1 MVKFIIRLLVILVSV
16 VAVQPINAA
25 PKKNKKEKKEQVET
39 LAPDEIQMVVFGEG
53 VTTDEAVKNA
63 LLSAIEQN
71 YGTFVSSNTSFIN
84 DEIVKDEIATVSSGN
99 IRSYKIL
106 NESLTG
112 NIRRVTLEA
121 IVSLGKLASFVQSK
135 GGSAELAGAQFA
147 MNMKIEQAK
156 LENVRMAIEHLKLE
170 LAEMFKNCYDYT
182 IKVSEPAPFRFKN
195 AGSRS
200 RTPDN
205 ITEGASINVKVTAS
219 FNKNAYEAIDYAKK
233 TMKAILS
240 VASADKKARIDEEIA
255 RLVKEKDAGLP
266 RKKVQKWNGSG
277 PDSKLVRTNETD
289 SEYSFRLKLHNS
301 NLDDKIAKLKKER
314 QRLISSE
321 ENAYITVIDPSFV
334 TQMFNFYITDGI
346 NKYYPFVEIEHHDGP
361 EWNYYYSILAWK
373 QGDNIEEI
381 IENIST
387 LQESRINGLCYPIIE
402 YEKSNS
408 VKFRF
413 ENYTFDAIIGY
424 SMEEISKVTN
434 ISVAPLNGE
443 ERPPIFW
450 KVKGFGTNFHAE
462 PTVYYGGIK
471 HDSYD

>member
-1 MVKFIIRLLVILVSV
+1 MVRFIIRLLVILVAV

-25 PKKNKKEKKEQVET
+25 PKKNKKEKKEQFET

-106 NESLTG
+106 NESVNDNTC
-112 NIRRVTLEA
+112 RVTLEA

-135 GGSAELAGAQFA
+135 GGSAELAGAQFV
-147 MNMKIEQAK
+147 MNVKIEKAK
-156 LENVRMAIEHLKLE
+156 LKNMMMAIEHLKLE
-170 LAEMFKNCYDYT
+170 VAEMFKNCYDYT

-200 RTPDN
+200 MMPDN
-205 ITEGASINVKVTAS
+205 IVEGASINVKVTAS
-219 FNKNAYEAIDYAKK
+219 FNKNAYEAIDYAKR

-240 VASADKKARIDEEIA
+240 AANADKKAE
-255 RLVKEKDAGLP
+255 
-266 RKKVQKWNGSG
+266 
-277 PDSKLVRTNETD
+277 
-289 SEYSFRLKLHNS
+289 
-301 NLDDKIAKLKKER
+301 LD
-314 QRLISSE
+314 E
-321 ENAYITVIDPSFV
+321 ENAYLTVIDPSFV
-334 TQMFNFYITDGI
+334 TQMFNFYISDGI
-346 NKYYPFVEIEHHDGP
+346 NKYYPFVELVHHNGP
-361 EWNYYYSILAWK
+361 ERNYYYSILAWK

-381 IENIST
+381 VENIST
-387 LQESRINGLCYPIIE
+387 LQESNINGLCYPIIE
-402 YEKSNS
+402 YEKSNR
-408 VKFRF
+408 VEFRF
-413 ENYTFDAIIGY
+413 ENYTFVDIIGY

-462 PTVYYGGIK
+462 PTEYYGGIK

>member
-1 MVKFIIRLLVILVSV
+1 MVRFIIRLLVILVAV
-16 VAVQPINAA
+16 VAVQPTNAA

-84 DEIVKDEIATVSSGN
+84 DEIVKDEIVTVSSGN

-106 NESLTG
+106 NESING
-112 NIRRVTLEA
+112 NTCRVTLEA

-147 MNMKIEQAK
+147 MNVKIEKAK
-156 LENVRMAIEHLKLE
+156 LENMMMAIEHLKLE
-170 LAEMFKNCYDYT
+170 VAEMFKNCYDYT
-182 IKVSEPAPFRFKN
+182 IKVSEPTPFRFKN

-200 RTPDN
+200 MMPDN
-205 ITEGASINVKVTAS
+205 IMEGASINVKVTAS
-219 FNKNAYEAIDYAKK
+219 FNKNAYEAIDYAKR

-240 VASADKKARIDEEIA
+240 AASADKKAKID
-255 RLVKEKDAGLP
+255 
-266 RKKVQKWNGSG
+266 
-277 PDSKLVRTNETD
+277 
-289 SEYSFRLKLHNS
+289 
-301 NLDDKIAKLKKER
+301 
-314 QRLISSE
+314 E
-321 ENAYITVIDPSFV
+321 ENAYLTVIDPSFV
-334 TQMFNFYITDGI
+334 TQMFNFYISDGI
-346 NKYYPFVEIEHHDGP
+346 NKYYPFVELKHHDGL
-361 EWNYYYSILAWK
+361 ERNYYYSILAWK
-373 QGDNIEEI
+373 QGDNVEEI
-381 IENIST
+381 VENIS
-387 LQESRINGLCYPIIE
+387 SNINGLCYPIIE
-402 YEKSNS
+402 YEKSNR
-408 VKFRF
+408 VEFRF
-413 ENYTFDAIIGY
+413 ENYTFEDIIGY

-462 PTVYYGGIK
+462 PTEYYGGIE

>member
-1 MVKFIIRLLVILVSV
+1 MVRFIIRLLVILVAV

-25 PKKNKKEKKEQVET
+25 PKKNKKEKKEQFET

-106 NESLTG
+106 NESVNDNTC
-112 NIRRVTLEA
+112 RVTLEA

-135 GGSAELAGAQFA
+135 GGSAELAGAQFV
-147 MNMKIEQAK
+147 MNVKIEKAK
-156 LENVRMAIEHLKLE
+156 LKNMMMAIEHLKLE
-170 LAEMFKNCYDYT
+170 VAEMFKNCYDYT

-200 RTPDN
+200 MMPDN
-205 ITEGASINVKVTAS
+205 IVEGASINVKVTAS
-219 FNKNAYEAIDYAKK
+219 FNKNAYEAIDYAKR

-240 VASADKKARIDEEIA
+240 AANADKKAE
-255 RLVKEKDAGLP
+255 
-266 RKKVQKWNGSG
+266 
-277 PDSKLVRTNETD
+277 
-289 SEYSFRLKLHNS
+289 
-301 NLDDKIAKLKKER
+301 LDK
-314 QRLISSE
+314 
-321 ENAYITVIDPSFV
+321 ENAYLTVIDPSFV
-334 TQMFNFYITDGI
+334 TQMFNFYISDGI
-346 NKYYPFVEIEHHDGP
+346 NKYYPFVELVHHNGP
-361 EWNYYYSILAWK
+361 ERNYYYSILAWK

-381 IENIST
+381 VENIST
-387 LQESRINGLCYPIIE
+387 LQESNINGLCYPIIE
-402 YEKSNS
+402 YEKSNR
-408 VKFRF
+408 VEFRF
-413 ENYTFDAIIGY
+413 ENYTFVDIIGY

-462 PTVYYGGIK
+462 PTEYYGGIK

>member
-1 MVKFIIRLLVILVSV
+1 MVRFIVRLLVILVAV
-16 VAVQPINAA
+16 VAVQPTNAA
-25 PKKNKKEKKEQVET
+25 PKKNKKEKKEQFET

-106 NESLTG
+106 NESVSG
-112 NIRRVTLEA
+112 NTHRVTIEA

-147 MNMKIEQAK
+147 MNMKIEKAK
-156 LENVRMAIEHLKLE
+156 LENMRMAIEHLKLE
-170 LAEMFKNCYDYT
+170 VAEMFKNCYDYT
-182 IKVSEPAPFRFKN
+182 IKVSEPAPFRFKD
-195 AGSRS
+195 ASSRS
-200 RTPDN
+200 TMPDN
-205 ITEGASINVKVTAS
+205 IMEGASVNVKVTAS
-219 FNKNAYEAIDYAKK
+219 FNKNAYEAIDYAKR

-240 VASADKKARIDEEIA
+240 AANADKKAE
-255 RLVKEKDAGLP
+255 
-266 RKKVQKWNGSG
+266 
-277 PDSKLVRTNETD
+277 
-289 SEYSFRLKLHNS
+289 
-301 NLDDKIAKLKKER
+301 LD
-314 QRLISSE
+314 E
-321 ENAYITVIDPSFV
+321 ENAYLTVIDPSFV
-334 TQMFNFYITDGI
+334 TQMFNFYVSDGI
-346 NKYYPFVEIEHHDGP
+346 NKYYPFVELQHHDGP
-361 EWNYYYSILAWK
+361 ERNYYYSILAWK

-381 IENIST
+381 IKDIST
-387 LQESRINGLCYPIIE
+387 VWSIGGIPGLCYPIIE
-402 YEKSNS
+402 YEKSNR

-434 ISVAPLNGE
+434 ISVAPLSGE

-450 KVKGFGTNFHAE
+450 KAKGFGSNFHAE
-462 PTVYYGGIK
+462 PTEYYGGIK

>member
-1 MVKFIIRLLVILVSV
+1 MVRFIIRLLVILVAV
-16 VAVQPINAA
+16 VAVQPTNAA

-106 NESLTG
+106 NESING
-112 NIRRVTLEA
+112 NTCRVTLEA

-147 MNMKIEQAK
+147 MNVKIEKAK
-156 LENVRMAIEHLKLE
+156 LENMMMAIEHLKLE
-170 LAEMFKNCYDYT
+170 VAEMFKNCYDYT

-200 RTPDN
+200 MMPDN
-205 ITEGASINVKVTAS
+205 IMEGASINVKVTAT
-219 FNKNAYEAIDYAKK
+219 FNKNAYEAIDYAKR

-240 VASADKKARIDEEIA
+240 AASADKKAKID
-255 RLVKEKDAGLP
+255 
-266 RKKVQKWNGSG
+266 
-277 PDSKLVRTNETD
+277 
-289 SEYSFRLKLHNS
+289 
-301 NLDDKIAKLKKER
+301 
-314 QRLISSE
+314 E
-321 ENAYITVIDPSFV
+321 ENAYLTVIDPSFV
-334 TQMFNFYITDGI
+334 TQMFNFYISDGI
-346 NKYYPFVEIEHHDGP
+346 NKYYPFVELEHHDGP
-361 EWNYYYSILAWK
+361 ERNYYYSILAWK
-373 QGDNIEEI
+373 QGDNVEEI
-381 IENIST
+381 VENIST
-387 LQESRINGLCYPIIE
+387 LQESNINGLCYPIIE
-402 YEKSNS
+402 YEKSNR

-413 ENYTFDAIIGY
+413 ENYTFEDIIGY

-462 PTVYYGGIK
+462 PTEYYGGIK

>member
-1 MVKFIIRLLVILVSV
+1 MVRFIVRLLVILVAV
-16 VAVQPINAA
+16 VAVQPTNAA
-25 PKKNKKEKKEQVET
+25 PKKNKKEKKEQFET

-106 NESLTG
+106 NESVSG
-112 NIRRVTLEA
+112 NTHRVTIEA

-147 MNMKIEQAK
+147 MNMKIEKAK
-156 LENVRMAIEHLKLE
+156 LKNMMMAIEHLELE
-170 LAEMFKNCYDYT
+170 MAEMFKNCYDYT
-182 IKVSEPAPFRFKN
+182 IKVSEPAPFRKY
-195 AGSRS
+195 AGNHS
-200 RTPDN
+200 DD
-205 ITEGASINVKVTAS
+205 IMEGASVNVKVTAA
-219 FNKNAYEAIDYAKK
+219 FNKNAYEAIDYAKR

-240 VASADKKARIDEEIA
+240 AANADKKARIDEEIA

-266 RKKVQKWNGSG
+266 RKKVQRWNDSG
-277 PDSKLVRTNETD
+277 PDREFVSTNETD
-289 SEYSFRLKLHNS
+289 SEYSFRLKLHNR

-346 NKYYPFVEIEHHDGP
+346 NKYYPFVKLEHEYRLERD
-361 EWNYYYSILAWK
+361 YYYSILAWK
-373 QGDNIEEI
+373 QGDNIEDI
-381 IENIST
+381 VKDIST
-387 LQESRINGLCYPIIE
+387 VWSIGGIPGLCYPIIE
-402 YEKSNS
+402 YEKSNR

-413 ENYTFDAIIGY
+413 ENYTFDAIISY

-450 KVKGFGTNFHAE
+450 KAEGFGTNFHAE
-462 PTVYYGGIK
+462 PTVYYGGIE
-471 HDSYD
+471 HDRYD

>member
-1 MVKFIIRLLVILVSV
+1 MVRFIIRLLVILVAV
-16 VAVQPINAA
+16 VAVQPTNAA

-106 NESLTG
+106 NESING
-112 NIRRVTLEA
+112 NTCRVTLEA

-147 MNMKIEQAK
+147 MNVKIEKAK
-156 LENVRMAIEHLKLE
+156 LENMMMAIEHLKLE
-170 LAEMFKNCYDYT
+170 VAEMFKNCYDYT

-200 RTPDN
+200 MMPDN
-205 ITEGASINVKVTAS
+205 IMEGASINVKVTAT
-219 FNKNAYEAIDYAKK
+219 FNKNAYEAIDYAKR

-240 VASADKKARIDEEIA
+240 AASADKKTKID
-255 RLVKEKDAGLP
+255 
-266 RKKVQKWNGSG
+266 
-277 PDSKLVRTNETD
+277 
-289 SEYSFRLKLHNS
+289 
-301 NLDDKIAKLKKER
+301 
-314 QRLISSE
+314 E
-321 ENAYITVIDPSFV
+321 ENAYLTVIDPSFV
-334 TQMFNFYITDGI
+334 TQMFNFYISDGI
-346 NKYYPFVEIEHHDGP
+346 NKYYPFVELEHHDGP
-361 EWNYYYSILAWK
+361 ERNYYYSILAWK
-373 QGDNIEEI
+373 QGDNVEEI
-381 IENIST
+381 VENIST
-387 LQESRINGLCYPIIE
+387 LQESNINGLCYPIIE
-402 YEKSNS
+402 YEKSNR

-413 ENYTFDAIIGY
+413 ENYTFEDIIGY

-462 PTVYYGGIK
+462 PTEYYGGIK